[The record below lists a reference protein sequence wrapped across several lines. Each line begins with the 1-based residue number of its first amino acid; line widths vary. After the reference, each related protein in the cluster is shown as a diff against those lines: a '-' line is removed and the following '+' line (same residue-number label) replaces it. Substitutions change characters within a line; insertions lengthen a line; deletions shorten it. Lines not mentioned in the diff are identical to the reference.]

1 MRSGPPSWT
10 RCKLDGPLPNTAHFK
25 SAEKYGFPLCDGSLA
40 RGLFIESRPSDADG
54 RGTDGDVRLP
64 RPGVGAPAVL
74 GCQVYTRKSAGG
86 SFQRYDELL

>member
-64 RPGVGAPAVL
+64 RPGG
-74 GCQVYTRKSAGG
+74 GRAGG
-86 SFQRYDELL
+86 TRMPGIHTKKRRREFSTL